1 MYFANNYYLMRY
13 DGVKWD
19 KYSLPNKTI
28 IRSILVEGDA
38 FIQALT
44 KNLDI
49 GIGKRKMN
57 YV

>member
-28 IRSILVEGDA
+28 IRSIMVEGDRIYSGSYKE
-38 FIQALT
+38 F
-44 KNLDI
+44 DI
-49 GIGKRKMN
+49 GIEKREK
-57 YV
+57 